1 MPGTLGE
8 TAEAASSKIVEL
20 PGRLTTI
27 LKAES
32 SAAVRR
38 LELAH
43 ALQGLPLPLFTE
55 VPGSME
61 FSEVCAFFLLSD
73 NGNRAVG
80 VPDHGLRYASH
91 KRPP

>member
-55 VPGSME
+55 VPG
-61 FSEVCAFFLLSD
+61 
-73 NGNRAVG
+73 NGVLGSPA
-80 VPDHGLRYASH
+80 
-91 KRPP
+91 